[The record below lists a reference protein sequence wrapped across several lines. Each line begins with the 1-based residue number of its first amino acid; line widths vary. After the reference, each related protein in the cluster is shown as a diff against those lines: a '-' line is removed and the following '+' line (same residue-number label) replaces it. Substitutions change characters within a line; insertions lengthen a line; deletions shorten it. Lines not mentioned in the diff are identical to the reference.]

1 MSIDMYVGKSKS
13 QSSDVGS
20 TVKSISSGYDS
31 LQKGIM
37 QFVGASELQGQA
49 YDSGKQF
56 FSAVIAPLTESIK
69 TLGELTEQAC
79 NNFVDQYQSEVDSQS
94 LKESELLE
102 DIEELNKQISQLEAM
117 NASLKHK
124 SSKNSSLLSGNHQM
138 ISSLEQQK
146 KELEEKLRKLRQ
158 FDAKSPNIFKEVES
172 FQKTVQQGI
181 NQAKTA
187 WDPGKQTFNI
197 PAGKDMEWAKVS
209 QQKALEV
216 KMDKINQKA
225 KDGKKLSKND
235 IFTIIAYQQQKKSNI
250 LPKSVQ
256 KYMDEN
262 ANDISKDLTVDGT
275 TELMKQYGKYLED
288 NPGITINGKMLK
300 DYGVGIARAGRY
312 GGNVMGGIG
321 FGTGVYSDITQDH
334 KTAGEAVA
342 HNSLTTGAGVG
353 AGLLATA
360 ALSSTPPGL
369 VLVGTIAA
377 GTIATYVVEQAYK
390 NNFLGLKTGTDWVGK
405 NVIDPTFNWISDKAK
420 KIYSLEK
427 CKLEFEKNM
436 ISTGYK
442 MVKNKGHKIM
452 KDDITPTVA
461 KGMIK
466 ANSKVN
472 EIKHNTEST
481 IKDYKTKAYQ
491 TIKNTEET
499 VNQVSDTMKD
509 TSNHVRKKVGQSINA
524 VTDSLNPMKAF

>member
-1 MSIDMYVGKSKS
+1 MYVDKSKG
-13 QSSDVGS
+13 QSADVES

-37 QFVGASELQGQA
+37 QFVGAGELQGHA

-56 FSAVIAPLTESIK
+56 FSSVIAPLTESIK

-79 NNFVDQYQSEVDSQS
+79 NDFVDKYQSEVDSKS
-94 LKESELLE
+94 LKESELME
-102 DIEELNKQISQLEAM
+102 DIDELNKQISQLEAM
-117 NASLKHK
+117 NESLKHK
-124 SSKNSSLLSGNHQM
+124 PSKNNLLLSGNNQM

-158 FDAKSPNIFKEVES
+158 FNEKSSNIFKEVES
-172 FQKTVQQGI
+172 FQKNVQQGI

-187 WDPGKQTFNI
+187 WDPGKQVFNI

-209 QQKALEV
+209 QQKAIEV
-216 KMDKINQKA
+216 RMDKINQKT
-225 KDGKKLSKND
+225 KDGKKLNKND

-275 TELMKQYGKYLED
+275 TTLLEEYGKYLEN
-288 NPGITINGKMLK
+288 NPGLTINGKMLK
-300 DYGVGIARAGRY
+300 DYGVGIAKASKF

-321 FGTGVYSDITQDH
+321 FTTGTLTDIKQDH

-342 HNSLTTGAGVG
+342 HNGLTTGAGAG
-353 AGLLATA
+353 AGLITGTAITILATN
-360 ALSSTPPGL
+360 PGGWA
-369 VLVGTIAA
+369 VLGGIAA
-377 GTIATYVVEQAYK
+377 GTAATYAVEQAYQH
-390 NNFLGLKTGTDWVGK
+390 NFLGLKTGTDWVGE
-405 NVIDPTFNWISDKAK
+405 NVLDPTFNWISDKAK

-427 CKLEFEKNM
+427 CKLELEKNM
-436 ISTGYK
+436 ISSGYK
-442 MVKNKGHKIM
+442 IVKNRGNKIM
-452 KDDITPTVA
+452 KDNIAPTVA
-461 KGMIK
+461 KGIIK

-472 EIKHNTEST
+472 DIKHNTESN
-481 IKDYKTKAYQ
+481 IKDYQVKTNQ
-491 TIKNTEET
+491 TIKKTI
-499 VNQVSDTMKD
+499 NQVSDTVKG
-509 TSNHVRKKVGQSINA
+509 TSNHVKEDVGQSINN
-524 VTDSLNPMKAF
+524 VSKSLNPMKGW

>member
-1 MSIDMYVGKSKS
+1 MYVGKSKG
-13 QSSDVGS
+13 QSSDVES

-31 LQKGIM
+31 LQKAIM

-56 FSAVIAPLTESIK
+56 FSSVIAPLTESIK

-79 NNFVDQYQSEVDSQS
+79 NDFVDKYQSEVDSQS
-94 LKESELLE
+94 LKESELIQ
-102 DIEELNKQISQLEAM
+102 DIEELEKQVSQLEAM

-124 SSKNSSLLSGNHQM
+124 SSKNSSLLSGNDQM

-158 FDAKSPNIFKEVES
+158 FDAKSSNIFKDVES
-172 FQKTVQQGI
+172 FQKKVQQGI

-187 WDPGKQTFNI
+187 WDPGKQAFNI

-216 KMDKINQKA
+216 RMDKINQKA

-235 IFTIIAYQQQKKSNI
+235 IFTIIAYQQQKKINI

-275 TELMKQYGKYLED
+275 TTLLEEYGKYLEN
-288 NPGITINGKMLK
+288 NPGLTINGKMLK
-300 DYGVGIARAGRY
+300 DYGVGIARAGKY
-312 GGNVMGGIG
+312 GSNVMGGIG

-342 HNSLTTGAGVG
+342 HNGLTTGVG
-353 AGLLATA
+353 AGAGLITGTAITILATN
-360 ALSSTPPGL
+360 PGGWA
-369 VLVGTIAA
+369 VLGGIAA
-377 GTIATYVVEQAYK
+377 GTVATYAVEQAYK
-390 NNFLGLKTGTDWVGK
+390 HNFLGLKTGTDWVGK
-405 NVIDPTFNWISDKAK
+405 NVLDPAFDRVKH
-420 KIYSLEK
+420 IYSIEK
-427 CKLEFEKNM
+427 GKLEIGNIL
-436 ISTGYK
+436 ISEGYNK
-442 MVKNKGHKIM
+442 VKNHGKKIM
-452 KDDITPTVA
+452 KDDIVPSVMN
-461 KGMIK
+461 GMN
-466 ANSKVN
+466 AGMSKVN
-472 EIKHNTEST
+472 EIKGNTEST
-481 IKDYKTKAYQ
+481 IKDYQVKTNQ
-491 TIKNTEET
+491 TIKKTKKT
-499 VNQVSDTMKD
+499 INQVSDTVKD
-509 TSNHVRKKVGQSINA
+509 TSHHVKEHVGQSINN
-524 VTDSLNPMKAF
+524 VSKSLNPMKGW

>member
-1 MSIDMYVGKSKS
+1 
-13 QSSDVGS
+13 
-20 TVKSISSGYDS
+20 
-31 LQKGIM
+31 
-37 QFVGASELQGQA
+37 
-49 YDSGKQF
+49 
-56 FSAVIAPLTESIK
+56 
-69 TLGELTEQAC
+69 
-79 NNFVDQYQSEVDSQS
+79 
-94 LKESELLE
+94 
-102 DIEELNKQISQLEAM
+102 
-117 NASLKHK
+117 
-124 SSKNSSLLSGNHQM
+124 
-138 ISSLEQQK
+138 
-146 KELEEKLRKLRQ
+146 
-158 FDAKSPNIFKEVES
+158 
-172 FQKTVQQGI
+172 
-181 NQAKTA
+181 
-187 WDPGKQTFNI
+187 
-197 PAGKDMEWAKVS
+197 
-209 QQKALEV
+209 
-216 KMDKINQKA
+216 
-225 KDGKKLSKND
+225 
-235 IFTIIAYQQQKKSNI
+235 
-250 LPKSVQ
+250 
-256 KYMDEN
+256 MDEN
-262 ANDISKDLTVDGT
+262 TNDISKDLTVDGT

-405 NVIDPTFNWISDKAK
+405 NVLDPTFNWISDKAK

>member
-1 MSIDMYVGKSKS
+1 M
-13 QSSDVGS
+13 QQNLFSS
-20 TVKSISSGYDS
+20 
-31 LQKGIM
+31 
-37 QFVGASELQGQA
+37 
-49 YDSGKQF
+49 
-56 FSAVIAPLTESIK
+56 VIAPLTESIK

-79 NNFVDQYQSEVDSQS
+79 NDFVDKYQSEVDSKS
-94 LKESELLE
+94 LKESELME
-102 DIEELNKQISQLEAM
+102 DIDELNKQISQLEAM
-117 NASLKHK
+117 NESLKHK
-124 SSKNSSLLSGNHQM
+124 PSKNNLLLSGNNQM

-158 FDAKSPNIFKEVES
+158 FNEKSPNIFKEVES
-172 FQKTVQQGI
+172 FQKNVQQGI

-187 WDPGKQTFNI
+187 WDPGKQVFNI
-197 PAGKDMEWAKVS
+197 PEGKDMEWAKVS

-216 KMDKINQKA
+216 RMDKINQKT

-275 TELMKQYGKYLED
+275 TTFLEEYGKYLEND
-288 NPGITINGKMLK
+288 PGLTINGKMLK
-300 DYGVGIARAGRY
+300 DYGVGIAKAGKY

-353 AGLLATA
+353 VGLLATA

-377 GTIATYVVEQAYK
+377 GTIATYVAEQAYK

-427 CKLEFEKNM
+427 CKIEFEKNM
-436 ISTGYK
+436 ISKGYK
-442 MVKNKGHKIM
+442 MVKNRGNKVM
-452 KDDITPTVA
+452 KDDIAPKVA

-472 EIKHNTEST
+472 DIKYNTEST
-481 IKDYKTKAYQ
+481 IKDYKTKANH
-491 TIKNTEET
+491 TINYTEET
-499 VNQVSDTMKD
+499 VNHVSDTIKD
-509 TSNHVRKKVGQSINA
+509 TSNHIRKNVGQSITTITN
-524 VTDSLNPMKAF
+524 SLNPMKAF

>member
-1 MSIDMYVGKSKS
+1 MSIDMYVDKSKG
-13 QSSDVGS
+13 QSADVES

-37 QFVGASELQGQA
+37 QFVGAGELQGHA

-56 FSAVIAPLTESIK
+56 FSSVIAPLTESIK

-79 NNFVDQYQSEVDSQS
+79 NDFVDKYQSEVDSKS
-94 LKESELLE
+94 LKESELME
-102 DIEELNKQISQLEAM
+102 DIDELNKQISQLEAM
-117 NASLKHK
+117 NESLKHK
-124 SSKNSSLLSGNHQM
+124 PSKNNLLLSGNNQM

-158 FDAKSPNIFKEVES
+158 FNEKSPNIFKEVES
-172 FQKTVQQGI
+172 FQKNVQQGI

-187 WDPGKQTFNI
+187 WDPGKQVFNI

-216 KMDKINQKA
+216 RMDKINQKT

-275 TELMKQYGKYLED
+275 TTFLEEYGKYLEND
-288 NPGITINGKMLK
+288 PGLTINGKMLK
-300 DYGVGIARAGRY
+300 DYGVGIAKAGKY

-321 FGTGVYSDITQDH
+321 FTTGTLTDIKQDH

-342 HNSLTTGAGVG
+342 HNGLLLGAGTGATATVG
-353 AGLLATA
+353 L
-360 ALSSTPPGL
+360 
-369 VLVGTIAA
+369 TIAA
-377 GTIATYVVEQAYK
+377 LGSNPGGWAILAGIAIGSLASYGTDYLYK
-390 NNFLGLKTGTDWVGK
+390 NNVFGLKDGTDWVGK
-405 NVIDPTFNWISDKAK
+405 NVLDPAIDRVKY
-420 KIYSLEK
+420 IYSIEK
-427 CKLEFEKNM
+427 GKLDIGNIL
-436 ISTGYK
+436 ISEGYNK
-442 MVKNKGHKIM
+442 VKNYGKKMM
-452 KDDITPTVA
+452 KDDIVPSVA
-461 KGMIK
+461 NGMNIGI
-466 ANSKVN
+466 SKVN
-472 EIKHNTEST
+472 EIKGNTEST
-481 IKDYKTKAYQ
+481 IRDYNIRANQ
-491 TIKNTEET
+491 TIKKTKKT
-499 VNQVSDTMKD
+499 VNQVSDKLKD
-509 TSNHVRKKVGQSINA
+509 TSNHVKEYVGQSINN
-524 VTDSLNPMKAF
+524 VSKSLNPMKGW

>member
-1 MSIDMYVGKSKS
+1 MSIDMYVGKSKG
-13 QSSDVGS
+13 QSSDVES

-31 LQKGIM
+31 LQKAIM
-37 QFVGASELQGQA
+37 QFVGASELQGRA

-56 FSAVIAPLTESIK
+56 FSSVIAPLTESIK

-79 NNFVDQYQSEVDSQS
+79 NDFVDKYQSEVDSQS
-94 LKESELLE
+94 LKESELIQ
-102 DIEELNKQISQLEAM
+102 DIEELEKQVSQLEAM

-124 SSKNSSLLSGNHQM
+124 SSKNISLLSGNDQM

-158 FDAKSPNIFKEVES
+158 FDAKSPIIFKEAES

-181 NQAKTA
+181 SQAKTA
-187 WDPGKQTFNI
+187 WDPGKQAFNI
-197 PAGKDMEWAKVS
+197 PAGKNMEWAKIS

-216 KMDKINQKA
+216 RMNKINQKT

-235 IFTIIAYQQQKKSNI
+235 IFTIIAYQQQKKNI

-275 TELMKQYGKYLED
+275 TTLLEEYGKYLEN
-288 NPGITINGKMLK
+288 NPGLTINGKMLK
-300 DYGVGIARAGRY
+300 DYGVGIARAGKY
-312 GGNVMGGIG
+312 GGNVMGVIG

-342 HNSLTTGAGVG
+342 HNGLTTGAGAG
-353 AGLLATA
+353 AGLIAGVF
-360 ALSSTPPGL
+360 LSSTPPGL
-369 VLVGTIAA
+369 IIVGVLAA
-377 GTIATYVVEQAYK
+377 GTIGTIAVNEAYK
-390 NNFLGLKTGTDWVGK
+390 HNFLGLKTGTDWVGK

-427 CKLEFEKNM
+427 SKIEFEKNM
-436 ISTGYK
+436 INTGYK
-442 MVKNKGHKIM
+442 IVKNRGSKIM
-452 KDDITPTVA
+452 KDDITPSVA
-461 KGMIK
+461 KGIVK
-466 ANSKVN
+466 TNSKVN
-472 EIKHNTEST
+472 DIKHNTEST
-481 IKDYKTKAYQ
+481 IKDYKIKVKR
-491 TIKNTEET
+491 TINNTEET
-499 VNQVSDTMKD
+499 VNHVSDTVKD
-509 TSNHVRKKVGQSINA
+509 TSNHVRKKVGQSITT
-524 VTDSLNPMKAF
+524 VTNSLNPMKAF

>member
-1 MSIDMYVGKSKS
+1 MYVGKSKG
-13 QSSDVGS
+13 QSSDVES

-56 FSAVIAPLTESIK
+56 FSTVIAPLTESIK

-79 NNFVDQYQSEVDSQS
+79 NDFVDKYQSEVDSQS
-94 LKESELLE
+94 LKESELEE
-102 DIEELNKQISQLEAM
+102 DIQELEKQISQLEAM

-124 SSKNSSLLSGNHQM
+124 TSKNSHLLSGNHQM

-146 KELEEKLRKLRQ
+146 KELEEKLHKLRQ
-158 FDAKSPNIFKEVES
+158 FNATSPSIFKEVES

-197 PAGKDMEWAKVS
+197 PSGKDMAWAKVS

-216 KMDKINQKA
+216 RMDKINH
-225 KDGKKLSKND
+225 KLKNNKNLNKND
-235 IFTIIAYQQQKKSNI
+235 IFTIIAYQQQKHSNV
-250 LPKSVQ
+250 LPKNVQ

-262 ANDISKDLTVDGT
+262 ASDISKDLTIDGT
-275 TELMKQYGKYLED
+275 TKVMEEYGKYLEN
-288 NPGITINGKMLK
+288 NPGLALNGKMLK
-300 DYGVGIARAGRY
+300 DYGIGIARAGKY
-312 GGNVMGGIG
+312 GGNIMGAID
-321 FGTGVYSDITQDH
+321 FTTGTLTDITQDH

-342 HNSLTTGAGVG
+342 HNGLTTGAGVG

-377 GTIATYVVEQAYK
+377 GTIVTYAAEQAYK

-405 NVIDPTFNWISDKAK
+405 NVLDPTFNWISDKAK

-427 CKLEFEKNM
+427 SKLEFEKNM

-442 MVKNKGHKIM
+442 IAKNRGRKIM

-472 EIKHNTEST
+472 DIKHNTESI
-481 IKDYKTKAYQ
+481 IKDYKTKADQ
-491 TIKNTEET
+491 AIK
-499 VNQVSDTMKD
+499 
-509 TSNHVRKKVGQSINA
+509 TSNHVKEQIGQSINK
-524 VTDSLNPMKAF
+524 VTNSLNPMKNF